1 MTLVY
6 LDSSLPR
13 LLSGEIRVR
22 EVEKLVE
29 QAALHQE
36 ELREDWRLAR
46 QQAPLRAIAPLE

>member
-29 QAALHQE
+29 QAGA
-36 ELREDWRLAR
+36 
-46 QQAPLRAIAPLE
+46 